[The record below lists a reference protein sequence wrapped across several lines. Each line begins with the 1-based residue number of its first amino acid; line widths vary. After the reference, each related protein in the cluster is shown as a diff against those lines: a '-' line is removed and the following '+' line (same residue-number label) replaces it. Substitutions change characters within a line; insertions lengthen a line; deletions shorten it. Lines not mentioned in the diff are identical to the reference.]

1 MVKGVVVDCFKYV
14 VVDFFD
20 VVICFVGLF
29 VRLNFLVVVY
39 FLDVVILIVFGVK
52 SFVDDVFDIVVEGDD
67 GVFVVVLVEIV
78 FVVMF
83 VGVDGFF
90 EIIIKILLL
99 FLIVMLGILFIGF
112 FILEMVKIIIF
123 EEYIIIRE
131 FGFISGLVEY
141 IIILEKFMIIYLE

>member
-1 MVKGVVVDCFKYV
+1 MVIDLIIVMILGD
-14 VVDFFD
+14 
-20 VVICFVGLF
+20 LF
-29 VRLNFLVVVY
+29 
-39 FLDVVILIVFGVK
+39 ILINV
-52 SFVDDVFDIVVEGDD
+52 II
-67 GVFVVVLVEIV
+67 EIV
-78 FVVMF
+78 LI
-83 VGVDGFF
+83 